1 MNEERKRLDSGGLFA
16 GVLLMAIGSMFLLD
30 RMGYADLHDVL
41 HNYWPMFLVA
51 LGVSR
56 FLKRRRA
63 WSGVS
68 LIVIGLWLQATTLHW
83 WNLTFDS
90 SWPLLLIGFGAV
102 MVARTLTGV
111 VRGDSEEARDD
122 R

>member
-1 MNEERKRLDSGGLFA
+1 MNEERKLDTGSLFSGVIL
-16 GVLLMAIGSMFLLD
+16 IGIGTMFMLD

-51 LGVSR
+51 FGVSR
-56 FLKRRRA
+56 FLRRRQA

-83 WNLTFDS
+83 WDLTFDS

-102 MVARTLTGV
+102 MVARTLTGLL
-111 VRGDSEEARDD
+111 RGDSKEARHDQ
-122 R
+122 